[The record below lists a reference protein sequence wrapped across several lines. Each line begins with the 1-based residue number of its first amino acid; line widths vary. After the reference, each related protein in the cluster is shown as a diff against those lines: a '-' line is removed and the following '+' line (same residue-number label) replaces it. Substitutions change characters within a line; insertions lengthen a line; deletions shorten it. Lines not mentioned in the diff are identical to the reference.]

1 MIRLDQVSYTYA
13 NSISPVIKNITLNVE
28 AGEKLVVLGKNGS
41 GKSTLARLM
50 NASLVPDTGNLT
62 VNGLNSRQAENRRII
77 RQQVSLLGAMPD
89 HGFVSNLVEEDIAFG
104 PENLGLP
111 PSDIRKRVDTALN
124 LVSMED
130 YATYPPYLLS
140 GGQKQRIALAGMLA
154 MQPAGMIIDE
164 SLDMLSRRGR
174 SEMINLLVKISREQA
189 TTLVLITQSI
199 EDIWWA
205 DRVAVLEQGE
215 IKLLTTP
222 RQLLLQL
229 QLIEE
234 MGLQL
239 PEITR
244 IIQSINQMAGTTIPA
259 DITELNTL
267 VEILCPLL

>member
-1 MIRLDQVSYTYA
+1 MIRLDQVSYTYP

-164 SLDMLSRRGR
+164 SLDMLSRQGR
-174 SEMINLLVKISREQA
+174 NEMINLLLKINREQA
-189 TTLVLITQSI
+189 ATLVLTTQSL

>member
-13 NSISPVIKNITLNVE
+13 NNISPVINNITLTVE
-28 AGEKLVVLGKNGS
+28 AGEKLVILGKNGS

-50 NASLVPDTGNLT
+50 NASLVPDAGNLT

-77 RQQVSLLGAMPD
+77 RQQVSLLGSMPD

-130 YATYPPYLLS
+130 YAAYPPYLLS

-174 SEMINLLVKISREQA
+174 AEMINLLLKINREQA
-189 TTLVLITQSI
+189 ATLVLTTQSM

-205 DRVAVLEQGE
+205 DRVAVLERGE
-215 IKLLTTP
+215 LKYLGTP
-222 RQLLLQL
+222 RQLLPQI

-234 MGLQL
+234 MGLE
-239 PEITR
+239 PPR
-244 IIQSINQMAGTTIPA
+244 IIKIIQNLNQTAGTAISL
-259 DITELNTL
+259 DISDVNTL

>member
-62 VNGLNSRQAENRRII
+62 VNGLNSRQAANRRII

>member
-1 MIRLDQVSYTYA
+1 MIRLDQVSYTYT
-13 NSISPVIKNITLNVE
+13 NSISPVIKNITLTVE

-50 NASLVPDTGNLT
+50 NASLVPDAGNLT

-89 HGFVSNLVEEDIAFG
+89 HGFVSNIVEEDIAFG
-104 PENLGLP
+104 PENLGLS

-130 YATYPPYLLS
+130 YAAYPPYLLS

-164 SLDMLSRRGR
+164 SLDMLSRQGR
-174 SEMINLLVKISREQA
+174 TEIINLLLEINRKQA
-189 TTLVLITQSI
+189 TTLVLITQNL

-205 DRVAVLEQGE
+205 DRVAILERGE
-215 IKLLTTP
+215 LKLLSTP
-222 RQLLLQL
+222 RQLLSQL

-234 MGLQL
+234 MGLELLQ
-239 PEITR
+239 ITR
-244 IIQSINQMAGTTIPA
+244 IIQNINQTAGTAIPT
-259 DITELNTL
+259 DITDLNTL

>member
-1 MIRLDQVSYTYA
+1 MIRLDQVSYTYP
-13 NSISPVIKNITLNVE
+13 NSISPVIKNITLNIE
-28 AGEKLVVLGKNGS
+28 TGEKLVVLGKNGS

-50 NASLVPDTGNLT
+50 NASLVPDAGSLT

-77 RQQVSLLGAMPD
+77 RRQISLLGSMPD

-111 PSDIRKRVDTALN
+111 PGDIRKRVDTALN

-130 YATYPPYLLS
+130 YAAYPPYLLS

-164 SLDMLSRRGR
+164 SLDMLSRQGR
-174 SEMINLLVKISREQA
+174 NEMINLLLKINREQA
-189 TTLVLITQSI
+189 ATLVLTTQSL

-205 DRVAVLEQGE
+205 DRVAVLEQGKL
-215 IKLLTTP
+215 KLLATP
-222 RQLLLQL
+222 GQLLSQL
-229 QLIEE
+229 QLIEA
-234 MGLQL
+234 MGLEP
-239 PEITR
+239 PETTKL
-244 IIQSINQMAGTTIPA
+244 IQSIKQKAGTAIPA

>member
-62 VNGLNSRQAENRRII
+62 VNGLNSRQAANRRII

-239 PEITR
+239 PEITK

>member
-50 NASLVPDTGNLT
+50 NASLVPDTGNLI

-174 SEMINLLVKISREQA
+174 SEMINLLVEISREQA